1 VIGNIVALV
10 SGFVFA
16 VGLALSGMTSPR
28 KVIGFLDLTGAWD
41 PALALVMLGAIAV
54 YAAAHAFGRRMTK
67 PLIASAFAS
76 LAQGH
81 IDRRLVLGSAMF
93 GAGWGLAGYCP
104 GPALVSSATGA
115 LPAVVFTL
123 AMVLAFW
130 VTRYIDGRRHER
142 TTAGARAGR

>member
-1 VIGNIVALV
+1 MMSNIFALA
-10 SGFVFA
+10 SGFVFS

-54 YAAAHAFGRRMTK
+54 YATAYAFGLRMSK

-76 LAQGH
+76 LVQGH
-81 IDRRLVLGSAMF
+81 VDRRLVIGSALF

-104 GPALVSSATGA
+104 GPALVSSVTGA
-115 LPAVVFTL
+115 MPAVGFTL
-123 AMVLAFW
+123 AMLLAFW

-142 TTAGARAGR
+142 TIAGTRAGG